1 MLLIV
6 DPDGQV
12 IIDIETQ
19 GMDMLVGPWL
29 QFLNAADSVNSMAR
43 GLAEKERVRD
53 LLGGVC
59 SAAAQ

>member
-29 QFLNAADSVNSMAR
+29 QLLNAAD
-43 GLAEKERVRD
+43 
-53 LLGGVC
+53 
-59 SAAAQ
+59 